1 MHQSQYLGEE
11 KIPKL
16 LLRFS
21 IPTIA
26 GMLVNA
32 IYNVVDR
39 IFIGNSVGSLGIAG
53 ITIGFPIM
61 LITMAFAML
70 VGLGATSLISIKMGE
85 RNEKEAE
92 LILGNGI
99 VLLILVS
106 VLISGMGLFFL
117 DPLLKLFGASAE
129 VLPYAR
135 EYMQIILLGTIFMS
149 TGFGMSNF
157 IRAEGKPVISMYT
170 MLIGA
175 ILNIILN
182 PIFIFGFGWGI
193 KGAALATVLSRT
205 VSTVWVVYYFL
216 SARSYL
222 KIQVK
227 NFNLQMPYVWK
238 ILAIGSAPFAMQLSN
253 SLLNVIMNK
262 SLSDYGGDV
271 AVAGIGVIMSVAVL
285 MLMPVIGINQGAQP
299 IIGYNY
305 GAGQFKRV
313 KDTLKLA
320 IWAATLI
327 VCVGFVIIQLFPQQI
342 IYLFNRQDQAL
353 LQFGTH
359 ALRIFLLFLPVIGF
373 QIVGANYFQAVGKPK
388 QAMFLSLSRQVLVLI
403 PLILIL
409 PNFYGLDG
417 ILYAA
422 PVSDLTSAILT
433 GLFLYMEIRNLNEK
447 TKANMQPC
455 SEGI

>member
-1 MHQSQYLGEE
+1 MHKSQYLGEE

-70 VGLGATSLISIKMGE
+70 VGLGATSLISIKLGE

-106 VLISGMGLFFL
+106 VLISGVGLLFL
-117 DPLLKLFGASAE
+117 DPLLKLFGASEE

-135 EYMQIILLGTIFMS
+135 EYIQIILLGTVFMS

-262 SLSDYGGDV
+262 RLSDYGGDV

-320 IWAATLI
+320 IGAATLI

-342 IYLFNRQDQAL
+342 IYLFNREDQAL

-373 QIVGANYFQAVGKPK
+373 QIVGANYFQAVGKPR

-433 GLFLYMEIRNLNEK
+433 GVFLYMEIKNLNEK
-447 TKANMQPC
+447 TKANLQPC